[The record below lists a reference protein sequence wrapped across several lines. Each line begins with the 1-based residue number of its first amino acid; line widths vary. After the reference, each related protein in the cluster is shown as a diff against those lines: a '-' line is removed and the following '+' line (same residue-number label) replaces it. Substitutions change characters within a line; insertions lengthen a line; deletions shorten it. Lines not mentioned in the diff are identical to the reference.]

1 MTMKRRKFLQASSFS
16 IGVPMMLNGMGLSTI
31 TKSKLFN
38 NINFENDRVL
48 VLINLVGGND
58 GLATL
63 IPMDSFDQLAN
74 YRPNIYLP
82 ETSLLDIGDNMALHP
97 SLGGVQSLYDDA
109 KVNFIHDVGYPDQ
122 NRSHFRSSDI
132 WTSGSPSNEQWTS
145 GWLGR
150 FFDMEVPGFPD
161 GYPNAEFPDPIAITM
176 GSSVSSTC
184 QGTITNFSMVVN
196 DPFELSDL
204 ASGGDTFVPDNY
216 YGDELQFLRTSVE
229 QTNQY
234 SEIIVD
240 AANSGANMVD
250 YPDTNLAFQLKNI
263 ARLISGG
270 LQTKVYVANIGGFD
284 THADQVQ
291 EGNTTIGNHA
301 NLMQVLG
308 DAMKAFQ
315 NDLNALGIA
324 DRVVGMTFS
333 EFGRQIISN
342 DSNGTDHGNAAPL
355 IVFGDCVNPGFMG
368 EVTPLGND
376 VQVQEGVPLQFDFRD
391 VYGSVL
397 MDWFEVEESTIQ
409 SLLYNEFTYMPILN
423 PCTPTSIDPIPDKA
437 LGLHLN
443 CFPNPATDRINLSF
457 DSLDERVSARIL
469 DMAGQQVKLLFDRT
483 LNSGNHQMSYDVSSF
498 VSGAYLI
505 QLETDSGRKM
515 TSKFV
520 KL

>member
-1 MTMKRRKFLQASSFS
+1 MKRRKFLQASSLS

-38 NINFENDRVL
+38 TINFENDRVL

-58 GLATL
+58 GLSTL
-63 IPMDSFDQLAN
+63 IPMDSYDQLAN

-82 ETSLLDIGDNMALHP
+82 EPSLLDIGDNMALHP
-97 SLGGVQSLYDDA
+97 SMSGIRSLYDDA
-109 KVNFIHDVGYPDQ
+109 KVNLIHDVGYPDQ

-132 WTSGSPSNEQWTS
+132 WTSGSPSNEEWTS

-161 GYPNAEFPDPIAITM
+161 GYPNSDFPDPIAITM

-204 ASGGDTFVPDNY
+204 ASGGDSFVPDNY
-216 YGDELQFLRTSVE
+216 YGEELQFLRTSVQ

-263 ARLISGG
+263 ARLVSGG
-270 LQTKVYVANIGGFD
+270 LQTKVYIANIGGFD

-291 EGNTTIGNHA
+291 AGDTTTGQHA
-301 NLMQVLG
+301 NLLQELG

-315 NDLNALGIA
+315 NDLQALGIA

-355 IVFGDCVNPGFMG
+355 FVFGDCVNPGFMG
-368 EVTPLGND
+368 TASPLGND

-391 VYGSVL
+391 VYGSIL
-397 MDWFEVEESTIQ
+397 MDWFEVEEETIQ
-409 SLLYNEFTYMPILN
+409 SLLYSNFTYMPILS
-423 PCTPTSIDPIPDKA
+423 PCAPTGNNLLGDKLA
-437 LGLHLN
+437 DGLALN
-443 CFPNPATDRINLSF
+443 CYPNPASEYLNIAFECASESVSANLF
-457 DSLDERVSARIL
+457 DMQGRNVRTIFDKSLSAGKHKLNYSLDGLSP
-469 DMAGQQVKLLFDRT
+469 
-483 LNSGNHQMSYDVSSF
+483 
-498 VSGAYLI
+498 GAYL
-505 QLETDSGRKM
+505 LVLKTSGAKQM
-515 TSKFV
+515 SQKV
-520 KL
+520 MILK

>member
-1 MTMKRRKFLQASSFS
+1 MKRRKFLQSSS
-16 IGVPMMLNGMGLSTI
+16 LSLGVPMMLNGIGLSTI

-38 NINFENDRVL
+38 TINFENDRVL

-58 GLATL
+58 GLSTL

-82 ETSLLDIGDNMALHP
+82 ENTLLDLGDSMALHP
-97 SLGGVQSLYDDA
+97 SLTGVKSMYDDA

-132 WTSGSPSNEQWTS
+132 WTSGSPSNENWTS

-150 FFDMEVPGFPD
+150 FFDQKVPGFPE
-161 GYPNAEFPDPIAITM
+161 GYPNTDFPDPIAISL
-176 GSSVSSTC
+176 GSTVSNTC
-184 QGTITNFSMVVN
+184 QGAITNFSLVVN

-204 ASGGDTFVPDNY
+204 SSGGDTFVPDNY
-216 YGDELQFLRTSVE
+216 YGDELQFLRTSVQ

-250 YPDTNLAFQLKNI
+250 YPETRLGEQMKHI

-270 LQTKVYVANIGGFD
+270 LQTKVYVANLGGFD

-291 EGNTTIGNHA
+291 EGDTTTGDHA
-301 NLMQVLG
+301 NLMQQVG

-315 NDLNALGIA
+315 DDIGSLGLS

-342 DSNGTDHGNAAPL
+342 DSLGTDHGNAAPL
-355 IVFGDCVNPGFMG
+355 IVFGNCVNPGFMG
-368 EVTPLGND
+368 EVTPIGPD
-376 VQVQEGVPLQFDFRD
+376 VESKEGVPYQFDFRD
-391 VYGSVL
+391 VYGSIL
-397 MDWFEVEESTIQ
+397 MDWFEVDESEVQ
-409 SLLYNEFTYMPILN
+409 SLLYSDFSYMPILN
-423 PCTPTSIDPIPDKA
+423 PCTPTSLDILPEAKN
-437 LGLHLN
+437 GLNLN
-443 CFPNPATDRINLSF
+443 CFPNPTKGPMQISF
-457 DSLDERVSARIL
+457 DSLDEQISARIL
-469 DMAGQQVKLLFDRT
+469 DMSGRQVRTIFDRRLT
-483 LNSGNHQMSYDVSSF
+483 KGAHQFSYDVSDLLA
-498 VSGAYLI
+498 GAYLLR
-505 QLETDSGRKM
+505 LETDKGRQM
-515 TSKFV
+515 TTKV
-520 KL
+520 LKL